1 MLREDDHSPA
11 QPADA
16 SERSR
21 LDPFVVATGDAAPR
35 DQRDL
40 MERPFFSLAKTPRT
54 KPIFYKAA
62 DVEVQV
68 FGMPEHG
75 MATIWDAD
83 VLIWAASQIVAA
95 ENNGLTTSRF
105 VRFTPYHLLRA
116 IGRPTGNHQYL
127 LLKAAL
133 ARLQSTVI
141 ATTIRNGPH
150 WRRRQFSWIN
160 EWEEMTTRA
169 GRVEGMEFVLPD
181 WFYRGVVDRSLVLTI
196 DPAYFRLSGGIERW
210 LYRVVRKHA
219 GRQPGGWLFDVP
231 HLHEKSGSLVR
242 VSDFALQLR
251 RIALRQ
257 PLPGYRLRIEREGR
271 RELLRIVPV
280 SPSAAPVDK
289 AVDAIGISHAAL
301 SGFRTQAVSGLRT
314 HAPQLSLWPETTIP
328 GLNLESNRES
338 NIVGRARDVENLIRS
353 AARSLDAG
361 VTKTKHGH
369 GPQASPVTS
378 FRKSSLTADD
388 TSNAPTPPRSR
399 KPGGHT

>member
-1 MLREDDHSPA
+1 MRNRHPSAERA
-11 QPADA
+11 QLELFRALPGDLAVRDA
-16 SERSR
+16 
-21 LDPFVVATGDAAPR
+21 
-35 DQRDL
+35 QDL
-40 MERPFFSLAKTPRT
+40 MAYPFFSLAKSKRIA
-54 KPIFYKAA
+54 PIDFKAGA
-62 DVEVQV
+62 VAIRVEAVA
-68 FGMPEHG
+68 EHG

-83 VLIWAASQIVAA
+83 VLIWAASQIVEA
-95 ENNGLTTSRF
+95 ENLGLRTSRF
-105 VRFTPYHLLRA
+105 LRFTPYQLLTA
-116 IGRPTGNHQYL
+116 IGRETGARDYK
-127 LLKAAL
+127 LLKGAL
-133 ARLQSTVI
+133 SRLQSTVI
-141 ATTIRNGPH
+141 RTNIRQGEN
-150 WRRRQFSWIN
+150 WRRHQFSWIN
-160 EWEEMTTRA
+160 EWEELSRA
-169 GRVEGMEFVLPD
+169 DGRVEGMEFVLPD

-210 LYRVVRKHA
+210 LYRVARKHA